1 MATKTAILILYY
13 RMSAAHPFLRY
24 PSLFTMT
31 VINIAG
37 VVLTFLYIFQCRP
50 VNAAFSLV
58 EGRCIDI
65 IALYL
70 LSTPINVLTDLA
82 ILLLPLPILTSLRM
96 EFRQKVILVATF
108 IVGGFVTIVDVVRI
122 IYLQE
127 ALKEELLVNP
137 SASITATTPPPN
149 WTYHVSFSLMWSA
162 VEVSVGIMCCCV
174 LVLKPLVIR
183 VMPKLLH
190 APHTHRHR
198 SSRTPQSL
206 LRSDM
211 CEERRSTDSSHLGDV
226 PASASVT
233 QPATTPLSP
242 QVGELS
248 RIESPP
254 LSPLSPRKP
263 SLSVIPERLTSEDE
277 CETLDFFAMLASEPP
292 TEAPGAWPPLECPST
307 RRKSAPQRSTVM
319 RERRATAGTVTSQEP
334 PLNFLDFV
342 QVKGKVPLTQLTAR
356 EAWWPTIFG
365 ERPPARRHG

>member
-122 IYLQE
+122 IYLLQE

-137 SASITATTPPPN
+137 SASITATSPPPN
-149 WTYHVSFSLMWSA
+149 
-162 VEVSVGIMCCCV
+162 CCCV
-174 LVLKPLVIR
+174 LVLKPLVMR

-206 LRSDM
+206 LRSNM
-211 CEERRSTDSSHLGDV
+211 CEERRSTDWSHLGDV
-226 PASASVT
+226 PSSASVT
-233 QPATTPLSP
+233 QPATPLSP

-292 TEAPGAWPPLECPST
+292 TEAPGAWPPLEGPST

-319 RERRATAGTVTSQEP
+319 RERRATAGTDTSQEP

-356 EAWWPTIFG
+356 EAWWPNMFG